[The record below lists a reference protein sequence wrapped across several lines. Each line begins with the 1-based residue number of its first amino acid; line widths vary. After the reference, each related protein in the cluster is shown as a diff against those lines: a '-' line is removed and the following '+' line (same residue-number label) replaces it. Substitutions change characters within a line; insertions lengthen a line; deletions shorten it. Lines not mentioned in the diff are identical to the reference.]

1 MIMANK
7 HYFHV
12 YAEQFIMLSVI
23 HNEGVILFPTN
34 LKEIERARFEIN
46 CAGNIEMVLLMT
58 TTFSWL

>member
-1 MIMANK
+1 MIMPNK
-7 HYFHV
+7 YYFYV

-34 LKEIERARFEIN
+34 LKEIERARFKIN

-58 TTFSWL
+58 ATFSWL